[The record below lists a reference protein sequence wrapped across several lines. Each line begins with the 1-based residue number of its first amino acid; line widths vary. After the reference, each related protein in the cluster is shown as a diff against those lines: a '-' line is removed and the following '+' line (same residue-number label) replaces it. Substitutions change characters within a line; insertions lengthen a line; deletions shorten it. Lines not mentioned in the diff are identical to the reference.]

1 MKDWLIIDGYNLIHQ
16 IFPEDRHGDLAS
28 LARNRKKLIIQL
40 EPLVNLLARKITVVF
55 DGQTKEARNGE
66 KDSEVINVVYSPSS
80 SADTL
85 IENLVWKAEHPE
97 NILVVTSDRLE
108 RNAADASGAD
118 TIASSLFIAMLR
130 EEQERLHAKIRLM
143 NKKHENITLGAFFP
157 DISREAPRG
166 KPRDIFAQP
175 SEARSE
181 ASERAKNDIPPYDK
195 PQGFLAKD
203 GKKQD

>member
-16 IFPEDRHGDLAS
+16 IFPEDRRGDLAS
-28 LARNRKKLIIQL
+28 LARNRKKLLIQI

-55 DGQTKEARNGE
+55 DGQTGGNRNGE
-66 KDSEVINVVYSPSS
+66 KDSEVINVVYSPPNS

-97 NILVVTSDRLE
+97 DILVVTSDRLE

-130 EEQERLHAKIRLM
+130 EEQERLHSKIRLM

-157 DISREAPRG
+157 DVPRE
-166 KPRDIFAQP
+166 K
-175 SEARSE
+175 
-181 ASERAKNDIPPYDK
+181 
-195 PQGFLAKD
+195 KD
-203 GKKQD
+203 